1 MITIM
6 RRERE
11 GWKGGE
17 AREEGRRWKKRK
29 GKERETVNEH
39 LCRVSCVMRLCGAVV
54 KVTAFSQSLTL
65 SPCSTVAQLCDPWC
79 ITKPL
84 WASISS
90 NVKWRTLPRVVWAVV
105 RTHRSVPNQRQMLS
119 LSAGDAECFRVLSSP
134 NPAAQ
139 GQHNVCG
146 SGCGSGYGA
155 DPQDLALLC
164 APAISS
170 CQHLHLWRAFDRTT
184 EASPASK
191 QSGCTRM
198 SVPPPPR
205 R

>member
-1 MITIM
+1 
-6 RRERE
+6 
-11 GWKGGE
+11 
-17 AREEGRRWKKRK
+17 
-29 GKERETVNEH
+29 
-39 LCRVSCVMRLCGAVV
+39 
-54 KVTAFSQSLTL
+54 
-65 SPCSTVAQLCDPWC
+65 
-79 ITKPL
+79 
-84 WASISS
+84 
-90 NVKWRTLPRVVWAVV
+90 
-105 RTHRSVPNQRQMLS
+105 MLS
-119 LSAGDAECFRVLSSP
+119 LLAGDAECFRVLSSP

-170 CQHLHLWRAFDRTT
+170 CQHLHLWGAFDRTT

-198 SVPPPPR
+198 SHGQGGLILETQSPTYEGLTIHSVLLLPHQSQLNENQSPLLSGNV
-205 R
+205 